1 VTLLLAA
8 SAAPTIH
15 VPHVDYLSILP
26 MLIML
31 GGAVALMLVS
41 SILRRVLDVRSGT
54 IIAVTV
60 SVAALVSALFQ
71 WQHVASHGP
80 QVTIAGAIAFDG
92 FDVFIQITVSIAM
105 LLTALVGDGYLRR
118 EGIDGPEYQVLAMV
132 SASGAMMMGAAND
145 LIVVFLGLEI
155 LSIALYVLAAFNHRR
170 AESGEAAL
178 KYFVLGGFSSAIFLY
193 GIALTYGATGTTN
206 LPQIADYLARNVIVH
221 NGVLLAG
228 LALLLVGFGFKI
240 AAVPFHMWSPDVYEG
255 SPSPVAGFM
264 AAVAKA
270 GAFAALLRVFVTSFP
285 TVRADW
291 QPIVWALALLSLVLG
306 AVVALTQRDVKRM
319 MAYSSINHVGFI
331 LLGVEAST
339 ARGVAASLY
348 YLFTYTFLVIG
359 TFAVVT
365 VVAGPGDTRSK
376 ITDYR
381 GLAKRQPLL
390 ALAFAVLLLGQAGAP
405 FTTGFLAKLGVIEA
419 SVSHQGYVLAAVAMG
434 SAAVAAFF
442 YLRLVVTM
450 FSPVGD
456 QGDVVAV
463 AGAAPRRRR
472 RRRRQPCRRRG
483 RSPGTAPAC
492 AGWRRG
498 PDGQSPGAD
507 RCTGGRRCGG
517 PWPGPRPCAH
527 HHGHRDLRG
536 LHGRVRGRPRP
547 DPGLRPPGDTA
558 PTRLSR
564 GRPPILPFHTSP
576 PPSRTRS
583 VPGGTVVGVQAGRQ
597 YGGWTHGRISE
608 RSRWVDT
615 GQAGHQGHRPP
626 DRVRARPGPA
636 HRLHH
641 RQLGHDQGQFC
652 LLRRQGQSD
661 LGHPAVGRTRTAGR
675 SSDHR
680 GGQTTQGREVG
691 GHTSAVRNR
700 PGCRWSGPSP
710 GAMMVP

>member
-1 VTLLLAA
+1 MTLLLAA

-31 GGAVALMLVS
+31 GGALALMLVS

-456 QGDVVAV
+456 QGDVVDADDHAV
-463 AGAAPRRRR
+463 AGAAPRGPLPLGPGGAVD
-472 RRRRQPCRRRG
+472 QMASLQVLTAAPEDADVEARG
-483 RSPGTAPAC
+483 RVPVPALTTTAIGIC
-492 AGWRRG
+492 VVFTVVFGVV
-498 PDGQSPGAD
+498 
-507 RCTGGRRCGG
+507 
-517 PWPGPRPCAH
+517 PGP
-527 HHGHRDLRG
+527 
-536 LHGRVRGRPRP
+536 
-547 DPGLRPPGDTA
+547 
-558 PTRLSR
+558 
-564 GRPPILPFHTSP
+564 ILDFA
-576 PPSRTRS
+576 R
-583 VPGGTVVGVQAGRQ
+583 QA
-597 YGGWTHGRISE
+597 T
-608 RSRWVDT
+608 
-615 GQAGHQGHRPP
+615 
-626 DRVRARPGPA
+626 
-636 HRLHH
+636 LLL
-641 RQLGHDQGQFC
+641 LG
-652 LLRRQGQSD
+652 
-661 LGHPAVGRTRTAGR
+661 
-675 SSDHR
+675 
-680 GGQTTQGREVG
+680 
-691 GHTSAVRNR
+691 
-700 PGCRWSGPSP
+700 
-710 GAMMVP
+710 